1 MHKNI
6 NDPKYSPIVTDLMFE
21 ILGMDGLYATYLD
34 IYGADLLDDQDTAYV
49 VEGITRKM
57 EKEINQASTSQTL
70 IGLLD
75 MIAK

>member
-1 MHKNI
+1 
-6 NDPKYSPIVTDLMFE
+6 MFE
-21 ILGMDGLYATYLD
+21 ILGMDALYATYLD